1 MNIQKINTELS
12 DIIKNP
18 LFNTNDTF
26 KHITT
31 RATNEKSFKLI
42 SVSDD
47 NLSEMAENMKEINKS
62 MNGFGK
68 LSSQYEKSFFTLVH
82 QTPYRNL
89 KQILAEIES
98 RRGAIKENEWR
109 IKKDMIKLA
118 QLEEKIHATNDKY
131 KKALLNLEYEKKQSN
146 LSDTRLYF
154 EGAIKELYHLQQL
167 FEEIKANHGIKDFD
181 EIDVEEA
188 EEEYHIKRGFEQ
200 AYQNMND
207 NNTSMGLAEQE
218 YLLQNGINPVQA
230 KLDIIARINEV
241 QQEAQYRLNQNDN
254 SRITMD
260 GHYKWLD
267 DMVEKYKGCSK
278 DVMKRKGIDSTFS
291 PEICFKNDDK
301 LKLENKEK

>member
-1 MNIQKINTELS
+1 MNKFIENINDNNILSENTLMGIFSKVGYRDDPLSLVSIHETELS
-12 DIIKNP
+12 TIHDRMKDIN
-18 LFNTNDTF
+18 
-26 KHITT
+26 
-31 RATNEKSFKLI
+31 I
-42 SVSDD
+42 S
-47 NLSEMAENMKEINKS
+47 SE
-62 MNGFGK
+62 GFGK
-68 LSSQYEKSFFTLVH
+68 TNSQFEKSFFTLTH

-89 KQILAEIES
+89 KQILAEINKI
-98 RRGAIKENEWR
+98 RGNLKGTDTKLR
-109 IKKDMIKLA
+109 KDVIRLAKLK
-118 QLEEKIHATNDKY
+118 EKIKNCSDKY
-131 KKALLNLEYEKKQSN
+131 KKALLQIELEDKQSN
-146 LSDTRLYF
+146 LADSRLF
-154 EGAIKELYHLQQL
+154 VEGAIKELYHLQQL
-167 FEEIKANHGIKDFD
+167 FEEIKANHGIKDLD

-207 NNTSMGLAEQE
+207 NSVSMGLAEQE

-230 KLDIIARINEV
+230 KLDIVARINEV

-301 LKLENKEK
+301 LKLENKGI